1 MFVLFYSCVWID
13 FERVYTWEEGWNVR
27 LLMTDLEHPEV
38 VLHSGQDVKIQ
49 LLTEGA
55 PGTFAFQVCEVQ
67 FWWSDSC
74 TQLSKNTV
82 KEDVPTQSLYCLPTM
97 QPSSLC
103 TKFCLLNWPHVCS
116 SYWDQFSRLLKV
128 SGVAGFIFVCDFIVL
143 LNWGQNQWWR
153 LGLWISCFEGPQE
166 ECCILLGS

>member
-1 MFVLFYSCVWID
+1 MYELTLRGFTREKRVEMCVCLWQTLSILRWSCTVDRMLKSSYW
-13 FERVYTWEEGWNVR
+13 
-27 LLMTDLEHPEV
+27 L
-38 VLHSGQDVKIQ
+38 
-49 LLTEGA
+49 EGA

-82 KEDVPTQSLYCLPTM
+82 KEDVPTQSLYCLPAM
-97 QPSSLC
+97 QPTSLC